1 MKRFIMKHLFAMS
14 VIPFLLA
21 SIVVAGI
28 LYNPLPTAKVVWE
41 EFKTV
46 QLEIV
51 AKILP
56 YDERHQKNP
65 TLYAA
70 CVAEANKKLALL
82 GERYVEVLQA
92 LAIVYE
98 EYGEEEDYKRFK
110 DTSKD
115 LLETVDKVLEEAD
128 TCDTNVER
136 GLNKL

>member
-1 MKRFIMKHLFAMS
+1 MKHLFVMS

-28 LYNPLPTAKVVWE
+28 LYKPLPTAKVVWE
-41 EFKTV
+41 EYKTV
-46 QLEIV
+46 ERVIV
-51 AKILP
+51 SKIGP

-70 CVAEANKKLALL
+70 CVAEANAKLVPL
-82 GERYVEVLQA
+82 GERYVKVLRA

-115 LLETVDKVLEEAD
+115 LLETVDKVLEQAD
-128 TCDTNVER
+128 SCDTNVER